1 MQALQRLGM
10 ISALVSLTICAAGG
24 AAKADTPLLIRR
36 GVLAV
41 GDEAFDDES
50 LYDRHTFLGN
60 GGQQVIISLES
71 QDFDPYLIL
80 LDPNG
85 RRISEND
92 DISRN
97 NRNSRLV
104 ITLPATGTYTAV
116 ANSYE
121 PNKSGQYSLEVTLS
135 DGRSSSTS
143 TSAIIREMAG
153 AAVPESSSRCDLA
166 IIEAVDTLEQGRELG
181 VLVDAAQLHQ
191 RFLSVPATRPNGI
204 SMGLDGPAARSVMF
218 SPQFLT
224 ILSTGVMQDC
234 TTVGAVVYSSAE
246 AGFERTFGYLPALE
260 TVSRSP
266 NAVPVGEFECMVP
279 NDRPANQ
286 GDKVPWGNSMCL

>member
-10 ISALVSLTICAAGG
+10 IGALVSLTVCAAGS
-24 AAKADTPLLIRR
+24 AAKADTPLLITR
-36 GVLAV
+36 GVLAA

-50 LYDRHTFLGN
+50 LYDRHTFLGK

-80 LDPNG
+80 LDPNE

-104 ITLPATGTYTAV
+104 ITLPVTGTYTVV

-121 PNKSGQYSLEVTLS
+121 PNKNGQYALEVALA
-135 DGRSSSTS
+135 DGQSSSTS

-153 AAVPESSSRCDLA
+153 AAVPESSTRCDSA
-166 IIEAVDTLEQGRELG
+166 IIDAVDTLEQGRELG

-204 SMGLDGPAARSVMF
+204 SMGLDGAAARSVMF

-266 NAVPVGEFECMVP
+266 NAVPVGEFECMAP
-279 NDRPANQ
+279 NGQPAN
-286 GDKVPWGNSMCL
+286 GEDRVPWGNSLCL

>member
-1 MQALQRLGM
+1 MRALQRLG
-10 ISALVSLTICAAGG
+10 IIGAVVGLTCCTAGSAAWAN
-24 AAKADTPLLIRR
+24 TPLLIRQ

-50 LYDRHTFLGN
+50 LYDHHTFAGDS
-60 GGQQVIISLES
+60 GQQVIISLMS

-92 DISRN
+92 DISRS

-104 ITLPATGTYTAV
+104 ITLPMTGTYTVV

-121 PNKSGQYSLEVTLS
+121 PNKSGQYALEVDIA
-135 DGRSSSTS
+135 DGQSSSTN
-143 TSAIIREMAG
+143 TRAIIREMAD
-153 AAVPESSSRCDLA
+153 AAVPQSSRRCNSA
-166 IIEAVDTLEQGRELG
+166 IVNAVNTLEQGREVG
-181 VLVDAAQLHQ
+181 VLVDATQLSS
-191 RFLSVPATRPNGI
+191 RFLNVPRTRPNGI

-218 SPQFLT
+218 SPQLLT
-224 ILSTGVMQDC
+224 ILSTGMMQSC

-246 AGFERTFGYLPALE
+246 AGFERTFGYLPQLATAE
-260 TVSRSP
+260 SGP
-266 NAVPVGEFECMVP
+266 NAVPVGEFVCTAP
-279 NDRPANQ
+279 DNQ
-286 GDKVPWGNSMCL
+286 EDKVPWGNDSGMCL